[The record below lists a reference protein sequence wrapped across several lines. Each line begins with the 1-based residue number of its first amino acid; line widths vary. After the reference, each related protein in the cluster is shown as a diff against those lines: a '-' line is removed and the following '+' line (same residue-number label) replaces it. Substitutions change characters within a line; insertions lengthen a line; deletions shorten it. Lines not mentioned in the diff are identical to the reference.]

1 MIIGVAVL
9 LLVVILGTSFWYG
22 SKPDMVPLF
31 TNMET
36 KDAGEVA
43 SKLKESNDPDSK
55 KILETFEAGM
65 DFVSEENLEPVLK
78 WLEQ

>member
-1 MIIGVAVL
+1 MYKMMMGM
-9 LLVVILGTSFWYG
+9 
-22 SKPDMVPLF
+22 MVR
-31 TNMET
+31 MM
-36 KDAGEVA
+36 K